1 MGVIRRIGYMCREG
15 AELMEEISNKKE
27 ELYRHLKNGIG
38 DEALRKSQELDK
50 LIVKYMLK
58 YKKDLK

>member
-1 MGVIRRIGYMCREG
+1 MCREG